1 MSLQEYW
8 RKINPVK
15 KLRLP
20 RDDGQEIHFDEEG
33 LPIKFPLIRKI
44 WLSVL
49 IILVGL
55 LGFGLGKLSNLSQ
68 NEGITIEYQNIDS
81 QEETRDKIQT
91 NSNPTNSQL
100 QTTNSSVTVSSKGT
114 RYYYPWCKNTIS
126 EKNKV
131 TFATALLAEK
141 AGYTLATNCK
151 PR

>member
-8 RKINPVK
+8 GKIKPE
-15 KLRLP
+15 
-20 RDDGQEIHFDEEG
+20 GEIHFDEEG
-33 LPIKFPLIRKI
+33 QPIKFPLIRKI
-44 WLSVL
+44 WLTLL

-68 NEGITIEYQNIDS
+68 NEGITIEYQDLDES
-81 QEETRDKIQT
+81 QSLKTENSKIENSVAET
-91 NSNPTNSQL
+91 
-100 QTTNSSVTVSSKGT
+100 VTVSSKGT
-114 RYYYPWCKNTIS
+114 RYYYSWCKNTIS